1 MDLIEEYKQE
11 ILGKISDLKNANDD
25 EEIMAL
31 VKEYEDRVRKEYQ
44 DKKDVEINSLEIKYV
59 CLCELQKREE
69 EAKEVE
75 NKEIQENEVESTNN
89 EEITPAEN
97 IGETT
102 AI

>member
-31 VKEYEDRVRKEYQ
+31 VKEYEDKIRKEYA
-44 DKKDVEINSLEIKYV
+44 

-69 EAKEVE
+69 EAEKAKGEF
-75 NKEIQENEVESTNN
+75 NPT
-89 EEITPAEN
+89 EN

-102 AI
+102 TV

>member
-31 VKEYEDRVRKEYQ
+31 VKEYEDKVRKEYQ
-44 DKKDVEINSLEIKYV
+44 DKKDVEINSLEIKYA

-69 EAKEVE
+69 EAEATKGEV
-75 NKEIQENEVESTNN
+75 NN
-89 EEITPAEN
+89 EKTASVEN

-102 AI
+102 TI

>member
-31 VKEYEDRVRKEYQ
+31 VKEYEDKVRKEYQ
-44 DKKDVEINSLEIKYV
+44 DKKDVEINSLEIKYA

-69 EAKEVE
+69 EAEAAKGEV
-75 NKEIQENEVESTNN
+75 NN
-89 EEITPAEN
+89 EKTALVEN

-102 AI
+102 TI